1 MSSSDRSREHLA
13 KELKE
18 IKVQLAELLERV
30 GDLEASIW
38 SPSEVWEGSW
48 EVIEAEAEV
57 GSKLSL
63 PLRHHCAEDG
73 PPRPTKAIL
82 AFARSR
88 LSSSAVSIDH
98 RVHRSLSAGHWA
110 WAAVETVTV
119 YCPEGPIKG
128 IQSQHWIVLRG
139 AGLSSPFRTTSKR
152 DLLRL
157 VDLHHPETIVKEFPS
172 LTELE
177 IFCSSARIRIPPLKQ
192 WRKTSSDLQQ
202 RGSQGYC

>member
-1 MSSSDRSREHLA
+1 MSSSDHSREHLA

-18 IKVQLAELLERV
+18 IKVQLAELVERI

-48 EVIEAEAEV
+48 EVIEAEAEIV
-57 GSKLSL
+57 SKLSL
-63 PLRHHCAEDG
+63 SLRHHSVEDG

-82 AFARSR
+82 ALARSR
-88 LSSSAVSIDH
+88 LSSSVVSVDH

-128 IQSQHWIVLRG
+128 LQSQHWIVLRG
-139 AGLSSPFRTTSKR
+139 VGLSSPFRTTSKR
-152 DLLRL
+152 DVLRL
-157 VDLHHPETIVKEFPS
+157 VDLHHPETVAEEFPS
-172 LTELE
+172 LIELE

-192 WRKTSSDLQQ
+192 WKKATSDLQQ
-202 RGSQGYC
+202 HGSQGSC